1 MTSNHS
7 QNNDFESVSP
17 NHPDPSSSV
26 NTMQRDRFELLS
38 AYLDG
43 EVTAAERK
51 QVEQWLTTD
60 PTMQR
65 LHSRLLKLRQ
75 GFQALPVPAPSQ
87 TSQQMADQIFAKV
100 ERRSN
105 RRRLVWVGATAAM
118 VVGALTTLVGG
129 DRSFMPQVAKSPE
142 QVTTPQQ
149 ETASE
154 PLMIALDKPVVE
166 IPKAPVAAPQP
177 TKSLETPRN
186 PADNAQ

>member
-1 MTSNHS
+1 M
-7 QNNDFESVSP
+7 
-17 NHPDPSSSV
+17 

-43 EVTAAERK
+43 EVTATERK
-51 QVEQWLTTD
+51 QVEQWLATD

-65 LHSRLLKLRQ
+65 LHTRLLKLRQ
-75 GFQALPVPAPSQ
+75 GFQALPTPVPSQ
-87 TSQQMADQIFAKV
+87 SSQQLADQIFAKV

-118 VVGALTTLVGG
+118 VVGALTTLVSG
-129 DRSFMPQVAKSPE
+129 DRSFVPQIAKSPA
-142 QVTTPQQ
+142 QVTTPQP

-177 TKSLETPRN
+177 NKNLEAPRN
-186 PADNAQ
+186 PNNAQ